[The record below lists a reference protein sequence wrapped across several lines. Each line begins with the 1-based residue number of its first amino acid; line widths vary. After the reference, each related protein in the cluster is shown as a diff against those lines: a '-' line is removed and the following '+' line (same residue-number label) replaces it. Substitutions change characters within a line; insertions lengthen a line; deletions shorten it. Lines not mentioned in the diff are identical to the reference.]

1 MKLTIEDGRKELYQ
15 WDTNR
20 KLVIEDDINVD
31 YLHFEDLS
39 TDEGLAYKV
48 IVKEKDGKRYGDIP
62 NICLANGS
70 TKLVVYAIYAD
81 EEGVSTITKTIFPI
95 KRRQKP
101 SDYELTDDNIVTVES
116 ILEMSQK
123 AQKASEDA
131 RDLSKGY
138 MDATEIY
145 KDLARKYAENPEN
158 IAIDPEENNEENKE
172 YSAKHWAKKS
182 YEKFN
187 EIDEKIGNATTEG
200 SVLHTIEIAKKSAI
214 TTINNR
220 LGDESKEGSV
230 LKTIKDAKDSS
241 VTTINNKLGDES
253 TDGTVLKAIKDA
265 KDSAVTTINTRL
277 GDESKEG
284 SVLKTIKDAKDSAVT
299 TINNRLGD
307 ESKEGSVL
315 KTIKDAKD
323 SSITTINNRL
333 GDKET
338 PGTVL
343 NDIETARL
351 KAIDSVKSIYELD
364 MENHKQE
371 VDQRVTEVESQVTQK
386 VDGAVVEDGYLILY
400 AGKTEVAKL
409 TGFGGSGGGGGSS
422 STIRVTNTS
431 GSITKTIASGSDC
444 ILSFDWS
451 STIDGNP
458 TGNGILTISVN
469 GKEIKSNGIEQ
480 GSVSIN
486 VKDYLLE
493 NTSNTVVLKITDL
506 YDVTRLLKF
515 TIKVVAYSLASTF
528 IETTVQT
535 GDIQYYFT
543 PSGEGVKTMHFMID
557 GNEMLT
563 KQTASNNRQDIV
575 TIPSQS
581 HGVHSI
587 QVWFTANV
595 GGEEITSNVLSYN
608 IICTEE
614 GNTNKII
621 ALRCHDTFLQYY
633 TNTVRY
639 QIWTPSHYSD
649 VTLFDGDNEI
659 TIANVDT
666 TEHTWSIV
674 KNDLGSYLI
683 YVSSG
688 DTREEKY
695 VEVVESGITL
705 NPATTGLEL
714 YLSSKGHVV
723 GSPLEWS
730 YNGIDCIF
738 TGFNGTSDGWQ
749 FDEENIPVLR
759 LVEDARLVIP
769 FSPFSKE
776 VSVYG
781 KTIEFEFST
790 SNVFDYD
797 SVVISCLSGGRGIE
811 ATAQSVTLYSSE
823 NSLYTQYKEDEH
835 IRVSFVISAST
846 DKSQGN
852 IVYCYINGIMSG
864 AYKYSTDLFE
874 QEPPVYI
881 TIGSNGCTTDIY
893 NVRIYDRALTRYEI
907 VDNWLA
913 DTQDSTLAH
922 KYLSNDIYENDIV
935 TEEKVL
941 SIGLPCLVIEG
952 SLPMDKGDK
961 KTVSGRYT
969 DPDDNTKSFT
979 FEGASIDVQGTSSK
993 DYPRK
998 NYKMKFENGFTM
1010 ENGNIVSSYPIND
1023 GIPTD
1028 TFTFK
1033 ADYASS
1039 EGANNVELV
1048 KLYNDISVYRT
1059 PPQKENPSVRQGID
1073 GFPIA
1078 IFHGTE
1084 FIGKYNFNY
1093 DKGTE
1098 EVYGFT
1104 SGDESWEITGNGSDR
1119 QLFKS
1124 ADFDTYAEIKE
1135 EFESRYPE
1143 KDADVVI
1150 TNLKAMMSWVA
1161 STDTTVEGLTE
1172 TQIQERLDKFRNEF
1186 DNYFDRDSTFLYY
1199 LFTEMFLM
1207 VDSRAK
1213 NAFPT
1218 RFNADGKWCWLPY
1231 DMDTALGIDNGG
1243 RLMFSYNLEDT
1254 DLVDGHYVYN
1264 GQKSV
1269 IWNNL
1274 RMCFSSELAEY
1285 YRSHIRN
1292 NDRFNYESIEKQFE
1306 DHQYKWPVSMWNED
1320 AYYKYIE
1327 PLLKTNDDKLYMLQG
1342 SKEQQRKWWLFNRF
1356 RYIDSKYASGAAKQ
1370 NTIVF
1375 RAYSNN
1381 KGTYSSFELTPYSDI
1396 YTRVE
1401 FAEKH
1406 ATERAS
1412 RLKKS
1417 TLRIDGISNPNNL
1430 VVRIFSADQLIDVG
1444 DLSGFLPDEINF
1456 SSAYNLHSIK
1466 VGDSSD
1472 TYTNPN
1478 LKSLALGSNR
1488 LLRTIDARNCVALN
1502 TSVDASLC
1510 YSLTEAYFENT
1521 MIPSISLPDG
1531 GALETLHLPSSIV
1544 SLELR
1549 NLYRLTDLVVP
1560 SYENVARLWIVNP
1573 SDHVMSLV
1581 LGIVT
1586 QLPDNAR
1593 VRAMGIAVDV
1603 SSIEEIDSFFSSIER
1618 LKGLDANG
1626 QPTVDTAQMSGTL
1639 NVDTITFDEK
1649 EYYESKYQG
1658 FIINANHL
1666 KCRVRFYDESG
1677 STLLMDPVF
1686 VEKGAA
1692 VSYTGTVPLKPATAQ
1707 YTYAFAGWSHEK
1719 NSDENNLYE
1728 GLNKVETN
1736 LDLYAAFRAT
1746 LRYYTIKFV
1755 NASYSP
1761 ATVLQSNSTAYGET
1775 PVYAEQTP
1783 VYNPSA
1789 SDVDDWGE
1797 FIEWAPAIV
1806 PVVGDATYTAKF
1818 KSLSSKTRKLL
1829 TKTIRVAES
1838 DIVTSIGNSAF
1849 YKCSALTSVSFP
1861 SATSIE
1867 KSAFSDC
1874 RALTSVSLSTA
1885 TSIGGFAFN
1894 YCTSL
1899 TSVSLPVATSIGE
1912 SAFYVCSALTSI
1924 SLPVAT
1930 SIGKEAFYQCN
1941 ALTSVSLPAVTSI
1954 EESAFNYC
1962 SSLTSVSLPVATSI
1976 GYGAFLHCSA
1986 LTSISLPVATSIGQS
2001 AFESCNRLTTMYIGT
2016 ESNTVCTL
2024 VYKNAIPSN
2033 VTKIY
2038 VPFPLV
2044 NTYKTATNWSLFA
2057 DKIAAYEEPVE
2068 CVSLSITAD
2077 NVAGY
2082 ETTATVHYTA
2092 VCKYNKG
2099 GASQGDS
2106 TKTFTGTG
2114 KSDAFEKNLS
2124 TVSSRQVVVSYT
2136 FLGKTATTTITQ
2148 SKYIGD
2154 PVGGAIFYIDSS
2166 ADGEYEFYDAEGNVI
2181 SSVAVGDSPAMYKVL
2196 TPGTKDKYYVCN
2208 TTLYPKSR
2216 WTYYKNGK
2224 FVYTSLG
2231 TSLNIGTGR
2240 ANTATVMAADDGAY
2254 ITMDSSGYPTIW
2266 YQLQLTRDAA
2276 AGGCDDW
2283 FVPSRYEMEEV
2294 MKSGLL
2300 PFSDKSIWSSS
2311 EETSSLVWACNNGNW
2326 GNYAKTNTN
2335 AVFFVRAF

>member
-101 SDYELTDDNIVTVES
+101 SDYELTDDNIVTAEY
-116 ILEMSQK
+116 ILNIANTSVKKSQD

-131 RDLSKGY
+131 RDLSEDY
-138 MDATEIY
+138 MDAAEIY
-145 KDLARKYAENPEN
+145 KNLARKYAENPEN
-158 IAIDPEENNEENKE
+158 IAINPEENNENNKE

-200 SVLHTIEIAKKSAI
+200 SVLHTIEIAKNSAI
-214 TTINNR
+214 TTINTR

-241 VTTINNKLGDES
+241 ITTINNRLGDES

-284 SVLKTIKDAKDSAVT
+284 SVLKTIKDATDSSVT
-299 TINNRLGD
+299 IINNRLGD

-351 KAIDSVKSIYELD
+351 NAIDSVEETYELD

-469 GKEIKSNGIEQ
+469 GNEIKSNGIEQ

-486 VKDYLLE
+486 VKNYLLE

-587 QVWFTANV
+587 KVWFTANV

-621 ALRCHDTFLQYY
+621 ALRCPDTFLQYY

-759 LVEDARLVIP
+759 LVENARLVIP

-893 NVRIYDRALTRYEI
+893 NVRIYNRALTRYEI

-998 NYKMKFENGFTM
+998 NYKMKFGNGFTM
-1010 ENGNIVSSYPIND
+1010 KNGDIVSFYPIND

-1048 KLYNDISVYRT
+1048 KLYNDISV
-1059 PPQKENPSVRQGID
+1059 
-1073 GFPIA
+1073 
-1078 IFHGTE
+1078 
-1084 FIGKYNFNY
+1084 
-1093 DKGTE
+1093 
-1098 EVYGFT
+1098 
-1104 SGDESWEITGNGSDR
+1104 
-1119 QLFKS
+1119 
-1124 ADFDTYAEIKE
+1124 
-1135 EFESRYPE
+1135 
-1143 KDADVVI
+1143 
-1150 TNLKAMMSWVA
+1150 
-1161 STDTTVEGLTE
+1161 
-1172 TQIQERLDKFRNEF
+1172 
-1186 DNYFDRDSTFLYY
+1186 
-1199 LFTEMFLM
+1199 
-1207 VDSRAK
+1207 
-1213 NAFPT
+1213 
-1218 RFNADGKWCWLPY
+1218 
-1231 DMDTALGIDNGG
+1231 
-1243 RLMFSYNLEDT
+1243 
-1254 DLVDGHYVYN
+1254 
-1264 GQKSV
+1264 
-1269 IWNNL
+1269 
-1274 RMCFSSELAEY
+1274 
-1285 YRSHIRN
+1285 
-1292 NDRFNYESIEKQFE
+1292 
-1306 DHQYKWPVSMWNED
+1306 
-1320 AYYKYIE
+1320 
-1327 PLLKTNDDKLYMLQG
+1327 
-1342 SKEQQRKWWLFNRF
+1342 
-1356 RYIDSKYASGAAKQ
+1356 
-1370 NTIVF
+1370 
-1375 RAYSNN
+1375 
-1381 KGTYSSFELTPYSDI
+1381 
-1396 YTRVE
+1396 
-1401 FAEKH
+1401 
-1406 ATERAS
+1406 
-1412 RLKKS
+1412 
-1417 TLRIDGISNPNNL
+1417 
-1430 VVRIFSADQLIDVG
+1430 
-1444 DLSGFLPDEINF
+1444 
-1456 SSAYNLHSIK
+1456 
-1466 VGDSSD
+1466 
-1472 TYTNPN
+1472 
-1478 LKSLALGSNR
+1478 
-1488 LLRTIDARNCVALN
+1488 
-1502 TSVDASLC
+1502 
-1510 YSLTEAYFENT
+1510 
-1521 MIPSISLPDG
+1521 
-1531 GALETLHLPSSIV
+1531 
-1544 SLELR
+1544 
-1549 NLYRLTDLVVP
+1549 
-1560 SYENVARLWIVNP
+1560 
-1573 SDHVMSLV
+1573 
-1581 LGIVT
+1581 
-1586 QLPDNAR
+1586 
-1593 VRAMGIAVDV
+1593 
-1603 SSIEEIDSFFSSIER
+1603 
-1618 LKGLDANG
+1618 
-1626 QPTVDTAQMSGTL
+1626 
-1639 NVDTITFDEK
+1639 
-1649 EYYESKYQG
+1649 
-1658 FIINANHL
+1658 
-1666 KCRVRFYDESG
+1666 
-1677 STLLMDPVF
+1677 
-1686 VEKGAA
+1686 
-1692 VSYTGTVPLKPATAQ
+1692 
-1707 YTYAFAGWSHEK
+1707 
-1719 NSDENNLYE
+1719 
-1728 GLNKVETN
+1728 
-1736 LDLYAAFRAT
+1736 
-1746 LRYYTIKFV
+1746 
-1755 NASYSP
+1755 
-1761 ATVLQSNSTAYGET
+1761 
-1775 PVYAEQTP
+1775 
-1783 VYNPSA
+1783 
-1789 SDVDDWGE
+1789 
-1797 FIEWAPAIV
+1797 
-1806 PVVGDATYTAKF
+1806 
-1818 KSLSSKTRKLL
+1818 
-1829 TKTIRVAES
+1829 
-1838 DIVTSIGNSAF
+1838 
-1849 YKCSALTSVSFP
+1849 
-1861 SATSIE
+1861 
-1867 KSAFSDC
+1867 
-1874 RALTSVSLSTA
+1874 
-1885 TSIGGFAFN
+1885 
-1894 YCTSL
+1894 
-1899 TSVSLPVATSIGE
+1899 
-1912 SAFYVCSALTSI
+1912 
-1924 SLPVAT
+1924 
-1930 SIGKEAFYQCN
+1930 
-1941 ALTSVSLPAVTSI
+1941 
-1954 EESAFNYC
+1954 
-1962 SSLTSVSLPVATSI
+1962 
-1976 GYGAFLHCSA
+1976 
-1986 LTSISLPVATSIGQS
+1986 
-2001 AFESCNRLTTMYIGT
+2001 
-2016 ESNTVCTL
+2016 
-2024 VYKNAIPSN
+2024 
-2033 VTKIY
+2033 
-2038 VPFPLV
+2038 
-2044 NTYKTATNWSLFA
+2044 
-2057 DKIAAYEEPVE
+2057 
-2068 CVSLSITAD
+2068 
-2077 NVAGY
+2077 
-2082 ETTATVHYTA
+2082 
-2092 VCKYNKG
+2092 
-2099 GASQGDS
+2099 
-2106 TKTFTGTG
+2106 
-2114 KSDAFEKNLS
+2114 
-2124 TVSSRQVVVSYT
+2124 
-2136 FLGKTATTTITQ
+2136 
-2148 SKYIGD
+2148 
-2154 PVGGAIFYIDSS
+2154 
-2166 ADGEYEFYDAEGNVI
+2166 
-2181 SSVAVGDSPAMYKVL
+2181 
-2196 TPGTKDKYYVCN
+2196 
-2208 TTLYPKSR
+2208 
-2216 WTYYKNGK
+2216 
-2224 FVYTSLG
+2224 
-2231 TSLNIGTGR
+2231 
-2240 ANTATVMAADDGAY
+2240 
-2254 ITMDSSGYPTIW
+2254 
-2266 YQLQLTRDAA
+2266 
-2276 AGGCDDW
+2276 
-2283 FVPSRYEMEEV
+2283 
-2294 MKSGLL
+2294 
-2300 PFSDKSIWSSS
+2300 
-2311 EETSSLVWACNNGNW
+2311 
-2326 GNYAKTNTN
+2326 
-2335 AVFFVRAF
+2335 

>member
-1 MKLTIEDGRKELYQ
+1 MTTDELNTIVAAVVAELEKSGVDFDYKAEQ
-15 WDTNR
+15 A
-20 KLVIEDDINVD
+20 EDDDLVFVIRGTAPNYQGVTVTWKGLLDIITAQATQAKNDAVTAKNTANTILTQVTSKESNV
-31 YLHFEDLS
+31 S
-39 TDEGLAYKV
+39 TMKSEVSEMKASVETTKGQVETLKGDVE
-48 IVKEKDGKRYGDIP
+48 KEK
-62 NICLANGS
+62 
-70 TKLVVYAIYAD
+70 
-81 EEGVSTITKTIFPI
+81 
-95 KRRQKP
+95 
-101 SDYELTDDNIVTVES
+101 
-116 ILEMSQK
+116 
-123 AQKASEDA
+123 
-131 RDLSKGY
+131 
-138 MDATEIY
+138 
-145 KDLARKYAENPEN
+145 EN
-158 IAIDPEENNEENKE
+158 
-172 YSAKHWAKKS
+172 
-182 YEKFN
+182 
-187 EIDEKIGNATTEG
+187 
-200 SVLHTIEIAKKSAI
+200 AI
-214 TTINNR
+214 T
-220 LGDESKEGSV
+220 
-230 LKTIKDAKDSS
+230 A
-241 VTTINNKLGDES
+241 
-253 TDGTVLKAIKDA
+253 
-265 KDSAVTTINTRL
+265 
-277 GDESKEG
+277 
-284 SVLKTIKDAKDSAVT
+284 
-299 TINNRLGD
+299 
-307 ESKEGSVL
+307 
-315 KTIKDAKD
+315 
-323 SSITTINNRL
+323 INNRL
-333 GDKET
+333 GDKEIS
-338 PGTVL
+338 GTVL
-343 NDIETARL
+343 NTIETARL
-351 KAIDSVKSIYELD
+351 NAIKSVKGIYELD

-400 AGKTEVAKL
+400 AGETEVARL

-458 TGNGILTISVN
+458 TGNGILTVSVN
-469 GKEIKSNGIEQ
+469 GKEIKSKDIEQ

-506 YDVTRLLKF
+506 YDVSRLLKF
-515 TIKVVAYSLASTF
+515 TIKVVAYSLVSTF

-557 GNEMLT
+557 GDEVLT

-575 TIPSQS
+575 TIPSQP
-581 HGVHSI
+581 HGAHTI

-614 GNTNKII
+614 GNTDKII
-621 ALRCHDTFLQYY
+621 ALRCPDTFLQYY

-639 QIWTPSHYSD
+639 QVWTPSHYSD
-649 VTLFDGDNEI
+649 LTLFDGDNEI

-759 LVEDARLVIP
+759 LLEDARLVIP

-969 DPDDNTKSFT
+969 DPDDNAKSFT

-998 NYKMKFENGFTM
+998 NYKMKFGNGFTM
-1010 ENGNIVSSYPIND
+1010 ENGDIVSSYPIND

-1161 STDTTVEGLTE
+1161 STDTTVDGLTE

-1264 GQKSV
+1264 GQESV

-1285 YRSHIRN
+1285 YRSYIRN

-1306 DHQYKWPVSMWNED
+1306 DHQYKWPVAMWNED

-1327 PLLKTNDDKLYMLQG
+1327 PLLKTNEDRLYMLQG

-1381 KGTYSSFELTPYSDI
+1381 KGTYSLFELTPYSDI

-1401 FAEKH
+1401 FDERY

-1412 RLKKS
+1412 RLVKS
-1417 TLRIDGISNPNNL
+1417 TLRIDGINNPNNL
-1430 VVRIFSADQLIDVG
+1430 VVRIYSADQLIDVG
-1444 DLSGFLPDEINF
+1444 DLSGFLPDEIDF

-1531 GALETLHLPSSIV
+1531 GALETLHLPSTIV

-1593 VRAMGIAVDV
+1593 VRAMGIVVDV
-1603 SSIEEIDSFFSSIER
+1603 SSIEEIDSFFSSLER

-1666 KCRVRFYDESG
+1666 KCRVRFYSEDGSSLLETQMLEYGSSAVFGGSLPVKES
-1677 STLLMDPVF
+1677 
-1686 VEKGAA
+1686 
-1692 VSYTGTVPLKPATAQ
+1692 TAQ
-1707 YTYAFAGWSHEK
+1707 YNFTFNGWSLVK
-1719 NSDENNLYE
+1719 DSDGNKLYE
-1728 GLNKVETN
+1728 GLDSVVTN
-1736 LDLYAAFRAT
+1736 LDVYASFEKTIRS
-1746 LRYYTIKFV
+1746 YTVQFI
-1755 NASYSP
+1755 NGSYSP
-1761 ATVLQSNSTAYGET
+1761 ALVLQSSLVNYGEL
-1775 PVYAEQTP
+1775 PVYSGSTP
-1783 VYNPSA
+1783 VYNPDA
-1789 SDVDDWGE
+1789 SDKDDWGDFE
-1797 FIEWAPAIV
+1797 GWNKELS
-1806 PVVGDATYTAKF
+1806 VVTEDAVYIAKF
-1818 KSLSSKTRKLL
+1818 KSLSSKTRKLI
-1829 TKTIRVAES
+1829 TRTIRVAES
-1838 DIVTSIGNSAF
+1838 DI
-1849 YKCSALTSVSFP
+1849 
-1861 SATSIE
+1861 
-1867 KSAFSDC
+1867 
-1874 RALTSVSLSTA
+1874 A
-1885 TSIGGFAFN
+1885 TSIGSNAF
-1894 YCTSL
+1894 YSCSAL
-1899 TSVSLPVATSIGE
+1899 TSVSLPVATSIG
-1912 SAFYVCSALTSI
+1912 SYAFSSCSA
-1924 SLPVAT
+1924 
-1930 SIGKEAFYQCN
+1930 
-1941 ALTSVSLPAVTSI
+1941 
-1954 EESAFNYC
+1954 
-1962 SSLTSVSLPVATSI
+1962 LTSVSLPVATSI
-1976 GYGAFLHCSA
+1976 GSYAFSSCSK
-1986 LTSISLPVATSIGQS
+1986 LTSVSLPMATSIES
-2001 AFESCNRLTTMYIGT
+2001 YAFYSCSKLTTMYIGT
-2016 ESNTVCTL
+2016 ESDTVCTL
-2024 VYKNAIPSN
+2024 SNTSAIPSS
-2033 VTKIY
+2033 VTDIY
-2038 VPFPLV
+2038 VPEALV
-2044 NTYKTATNWSLFA
+2044 DSYKTATNWSSFA
-2057 DKIAAYEEPVE
+2057 SKIKAY
-2068 CVSLSITAD
+2068 
-2077 NVAGY
+2077 
-2082 ETTATVHYTA
+2082 
-2092 VCKYNKG
+2092 
-2099 GASQGDS
+2099 
-2106 TKTFTGTG
+2106 TG
-2114 KSDAFEKNLS
+2114 
-2124 TVSSRQVVVSYT
+2124 V
-2136 FLGKTATTTITQ
+2136 
-2148 SKYIGD
+2148 
-2154 PVGGAIFYIDSS
+2154 
-2166 ADGEYEFYDAEGNVI
+2166 
-2181 SSVAVGDSPAMYKVL
+2181 
-2196 TPGTKDKYYVCN
+2196 
-2208 TTLYPKSR
+2208 
-2216 WTYYKNGK
+2216 
-2224 FVYTSLG
+2224 
-2231 TSLNIGTGR
+2231 
-2240 ANTATVMAADDGAY
+2240 
-2254 ITMDSSGYPTIW
+2254 
-2266 YQLQLTRDAA
+2266 
-2276 AGGCDDW
+2276 
-2283 FVPSRYEMEEV
+2283 
-2294 MKSGLL
+2294 
-2300 PFSDKSIWSSS
+2300 
-2311 EETSSLVWACNNGNW
+2311 
-2326 GNYAKTNTN
+2326 
-2335 AVFFVRAF
+2335 